1 MKFKI
6 NLITIISILVLGVSG
21 CEENRVDE
29 NIDMQTISKSSN
41 LNNTVKVNRTTEY
54 ISEFLINAGVIK
66 IEVVNS
72 DSQITYKPITVKKF
86 GINDSLEDLSN
97 FSLVIDG
104 EYAYLKNNSNF
115 KLTLKNEQL
124 YIVSESYQGYAQET
138 NDEFFNETKKIATII
153 LFKEIIKSKDKKIE
167 VIQPENLENIG
178 HDYVPYS
185 AFQSTCNYWD
195 TVTRSYY
202 GFTRSNA
209 EARASYQRALAQ
221 NLYDSIQ
228 MAGSISG
235 GCEPFGG
242 IDSTCAVGNHF
253 CVATYSVCCD

>member
-6 NLITIISILVLGVSG
+6 SLIAILSILVLCVSG

-41 LNNTVKVNRTTEY
+41 LNNSIKVNRTTEF

-72 DSQITYKPITVKKF
+72 DSLTTYKPITVKKF
-86 GINDSLEDLSN
+86 GINDTQLDLSDYN
-97 FSLVIDG
+97 LVVNG
-104 EYAYLKNNSNF
+104 EYAYLKNSSNF
-115 KLTLKNEQL
+115 KLSLKDDQL
-124 YIVSESYQGYAQET
+124 YIVSDSYKGYAQET
-138 NDEFFNETKKIATII
+138 NDEFFNETKEIATLI

-167 VIQPENLENIG
+167 VIQPENLENISN
-178 HDYVPYS
+178 DYVPYS
-185 AFQSTCNYWD
+185 FYQSTCSFSD
-195 TVTRSYY
+195 TITYFY
-202 GFTRSNA
+202 FGQTRSNA
-209 EARASYQRALAQ
+209 EARATYNRNLAQ

-242 IDSTCAVGNHF
+242 IDSSCIYGNHG
-253 CVATYSVCCD
+253 CVASFSVCCD